1 MKHNTLIAISCLW
14 LASCGGAVA
23 RPDFTGVWESYP
35 PLHAPAKSPGELFAQ
50 GAGEAYMQPGGAPQ
64 LKEPYASAYKAR
76 LEKSREN
83 NNEPVE
89 EPGSGCLPEGMPG
102 MMSAVLPFEVVQ
114 TPKLLVILA
123 EEQMQVRRIH
133 LGGKMPSRD
142 DIVPG
147 YFGYSVG
154 HWEGDT
160 LVVETRG
167 IREDILFLGIP
178 HSNKAELT
186 ERLRLT
192 APDMLEIKFAIED
205 PTVFVKPYTF
215 TYKYKKNPTYQIA
228 EYVCEND
235 RYSIDST
242 KLDVRPKD

>member
-1 MKHNTLIAISCLW
+1 VKHNTLIAISCLW
-14 LASCGGAVA
+14 LASCGGPAP

-35 PLHAPAKSPGELFAQ
+35 PLHAPAKSPAELFAQ
-50 GAGEAYMQPGGAPQ
+50 GAGQAYMQPGGAPQ
-64 LKEPYASAYKAR
+64 LKEPYASAYEAR
-76 LEKSREN
+76 LEKSHEN
-83 NNEPVE
+83 NDEPVE

-114 TPKLLVILA
+114 TPRLLVILA

-133 LGGKMPSRD
+133 LDGKMPSWD

-178 HSNKAELT
+178 HSNKMELT

-192 APDMLEIKFAIED
+192 APDLLEIEFAMKD
-205 PTVFVKPYTF
+205 PTVFVQPYTF
-215 TYKYKKNPTYQIA
+215 TYTYKKNPTYQIA

-235 RYSIDST
+235 RYSLDST